1 MDTSFWDSKMEEI
14 RRRTDERWI
23 RDYGEVVGLPAE
35 LQVGKSKLT
44 AEQVYAIVISYHET
58 RCRVS
63 YVQELLKK
71 WEDNHHEQISSSEYY
86 SPQVLRALD
95 KLNRMHLQKASF
107 EMQKISYMM
116 QHLRPIPVQGDVID
130 KNSQN

>member
-1 MDTSFWDSKMEEI
+1 MDTSFWDSKIKEI

-44 AEQVYAIVISYHET
+44 AEQVYAIVISYNET

-86 SPQVLRALD
+86 YPQVLRALD
-95 KLNRMHLQKASF
+95 KLNRMHLQKANF

-116 QHLRPIPVQGDVID
+116 QHLRPIPLQGDVID
-130 KNSQN
+130 K